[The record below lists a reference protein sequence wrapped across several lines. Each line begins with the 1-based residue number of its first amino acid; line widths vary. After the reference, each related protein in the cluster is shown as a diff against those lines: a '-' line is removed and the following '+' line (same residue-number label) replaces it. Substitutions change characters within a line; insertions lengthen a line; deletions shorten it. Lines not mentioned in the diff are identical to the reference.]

1 MSEMLLVRHGQAS
14 FDKAHYDELS
24 PVGHRQATLLGE
36 WMAARGMEFDAVA
49 CGTMERHR
57 DTLAAI
63 VRAYGTRRLR
73 LPTARMAEAI
83 NEYEHRNILAAFARR
98 EPAHP
103 AVQASE
109 DGRSRDPRRLFDF
122 LRAALGAWASGALD
136 DDVLET
142 WSAFRARIGAA
153 AQELAELAR
162 QHRRVLVVSSG
173 GVISQL
179 AQRALDCP
187 DARAVELN
195 LSLRNSA
202 MCELRALDGHF
213 LLSSWNVLPHLSAP
227 SLRELWTYY

>member
-1 MSEMLLVRHGQAS
+1 MSELLLIRHGQAS

-36 WMAARGMEFDAVA
+36 WMAARGMEFDAVT

-63 VRAYGTRRLR
+63 VHAYGARRLR
-73 LPTARMAEAI
+73 LPTARMVESI
-83 NEYEHRNILAAFARR
+83 NEYEHRNILAAFARHH
-98 EPAHP
+98 PAHP
-103 AVQASE
+103 AVEASE
-109 DGRSRDPRRLFDF
+109 AGSSRDPRRLFDF
-122 LRAALGAWASGALD
+122 LRAALGTWATGALD
-136 DDVLET
+136 ADVLET
-142 WSAFRARIGAA
+142 WAGFRARIGAA
-153 AQELAELAR
+153 AQDLAALAR

-179 AQRALDCP
+179 AQHALDCP

-202 MCELRALDGHF
+202 MCELRAVDGRF
-213 LLSSWNVLPHLSAP
+213 LLSSWNGLPHLSAP
-227 SLRELWTYY
+227 GLRELWTYY